1 MRIEGWKPTS
11 NDRLCSKHFEQN
23 FLHQTNQKVYLLKG
37 AVPTI
42 FDELPEYLRPKIAK
56 ERKRPRERD
65 VHPEPSP
72 STSALAAQDDSPRKK
87 KLRRELLLQ
96 KDKNKE

>member
-11 NDRLCSKHFEQN
+11 NDRLCSKHFKQN

-42 FDELPEYLRPKIAK
+42 FDELPEYLRPKIEK

-72 STSALAAQDDSPRKK
+72 STSALAAQDDSPGKRNLEENCCCKK
-87 KLRRELLLQ
+87 IRIR
-96 KDKNKE
+96 

>member
-42 FDELPEYLRPKIAK
+42 FDELPEY
-56 ERKRPRERD
+56 
-65 VHPEPSP
+65 
-72 STSALAAQDDSPRKK
+72 
-87 KLRRELLLQ
+87 
-96 KDKNKE
+96 